1 RLALARLDGQLDA
14 LLPQPDVHLSR
25 TLQLGELGEDQ
36 LQGLLHAFVR
46 VLLDAIAA
54 HLHVAGCDA
63 ENERAAARLLLQRFL
78 RALAEHREFKLAH
91 RALHAKQQPIVGMAR
106 IVDSVLVGDER
117 PDQST
122 ELDQRMPVAAIT
134 GKTRRLNREHSA
146 DTAVA
151 DRCEQPLEAGTRDAP
166 TGAAKVVVNDIDV
179 APAKLLGAIDETV
192 LASSAL
198 MIMRELVCCRLP
210 DVDAG
215 AAGEMLSRDFGHRRC
230 PRLPPSPAPPQS
242 RAAAPR

>member
-1 RLALARLDGQLDA
+1 MPPLS
-14 LLPQPDVHLSR
+14 QPDVHLSC

-36 LQGLLHAFVR
+36 LQGVLHAFVR
-46 VLLDAIAA
+46 ILLYAIATD
-54 HLHVAGCDA
+54 LHIAGGDT
-63 ENERAAARLLLQRFL
+63 EDQRAAARLLLQRFL
-78 RALAEHREFKLAH
+78 RTLAEHREFKLAH

-106 IVDSVLVGDER
+106 IVDSVLIDDER
-117 PDQST
+117 ADQST

-134 GKTRRLNREHSA
+134 GKTRRLDREHSA

-151 DRCEQPLEAGTRDAP
+151 DRCKQPLEAGTRDAAA
-166 TGAAKVVVNDIDV
+166 GAAEVVVDDFDV
-179 APAKLLGAIDETV
+179 APAKLLGAIDEAV
-192 LASSAL
+192 LAPSAL

-215 AAGEMLSRDFGHRRC
+215 VAGEMLSRDLGHRRS
-230 PRLPPSPAPPQS
+230 PRLPPLPAPPRS